1 MFLYD
6 PPCPAGTGCR
16 GSSLSLHS
24 SLHNTRLSCPPAW
37 TFVWRKALSQVPA
50 GLSPAAQPP
59 CTTAA
64 QSEPPAAPRAASSTR
79 FSTRMWWTRAG
90 MEVGMSQSPHLSPVA
105 SAPPRASTV
114 WQLSDLATP
123 AVPGLASTGRHIPL
137 GLGELWPRRR
147 VAGPFCQCL
156 LHFPQRGKAPLA
168 GTHWGASMQQEAAP
182 NHLWGHCLCPRSI
195 LRPAPAKMRVRKR
208 KCHLLPGTTS
218 VRKCT
223 K

>member
-1 MFLYD
+1 MILLVLQELAAGAA
-6 PPCPAGTGCR
+6 PCPCTA
-16 GSSLSLHS
+16 
-24 SLHNTRLSCPPAW
+24 
-37 TFVWRKALSQVPA
+37 
-50 GLSPAAQPP
+50 P
-59 CTTAA
+59 CTTHGCRALQHGHLGGEKPSA
-64 QSEPPAAPRAASSTR
+64 RCLQGCPQLHSPPAPQLPSQSPQLHPSSTR
-79 FSTRMWWTRAG
+79 FSMRMWWTRAG

-123 AVPGLASTGRHIPL
+123 AVPGLASMGKHIPL
-137 GLGELWPRRR
+137 GLGEVWPRRR
-147 VAGPFCQCL
+147 DAGPFCQCL

-168 GTHWGASMQQEAAP
+168 GTQWGPSMQQEASP
-182 NHLWGHCLCPRSI
+182 NHLWGHCLCPSSV